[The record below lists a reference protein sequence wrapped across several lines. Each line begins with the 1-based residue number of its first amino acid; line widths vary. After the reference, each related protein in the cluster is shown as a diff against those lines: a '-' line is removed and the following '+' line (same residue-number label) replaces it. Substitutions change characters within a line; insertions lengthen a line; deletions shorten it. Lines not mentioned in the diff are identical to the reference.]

1 MTVMNGAGA
10 TGGAHVIGIEG
21 LGAAIDID
29 VVGARAEQVA
39 PIIARAWSGAVR
51 TEGLPERTL
60 RIGTDG
66 VDESVELGSEE
77 DEHLLHHL
85 SHVVTQA
92 AIEARAGE
100 LMMLHAAGLADPS
113 SGRTVALVAPS
124 GTGKTTLCHHLGSD
138 YGYVSDETIG
148 FDADLT
154 VWPYRK
160 PLSIVQP
167 GAQLKTQVSPDDI
180 GLGAAPPYAVL
191 AAIVFLERDQY
202 VAELDIAEVRT
213 IAALPML
220 AEHTSYLGRHRRPLG
235 FLAEALESTGG
246 LRVARYR
253 DVDQLRPLVDA
264 LLAGAR

>member
-1 MTVMNGAGA
+1 MTGMNGAGA
-10 TGGAHVIGIEG
+10 SRDAHVIGIDG
-21 LGAAIDID
+21 LGVAIDID
-29 VVGARAEQVA
+29 VVGARAEQVR
-39 PIIARAWSGAVR
+39 PIIARAWSGAFR
-51 TEGLPERTL
+51 AGGAPARTL
-60 RIGTDG
+60 RIGTDAL
-66 VDESVELGSEE
+66 DTSVELGSDE

-85 SHVVTQA
+85 SQVVTQV

-113 SGRTVALVAPS
+113 SGRTIALVAPS
-124 GTGKTTLCHHLGSD
+124 GTGKTTLCQGLGTD
-138 YGYVSDETIG
+138 YGYVSDETVG

-167 GAQLKTQVSPDDI
+167 GAHLKTQVSPDDI
-180 GLGAAPPYAVL
+180 GLGATPNEPTLASVVL
-191 AAIVFLERDQY
+191 LKRDAQ
-202 VAELDIAEVRT
+202 ATTLDVSAVRT

-253 DVDQLRPLVDA
+253 DVEQLRPFVDA
-264 LLAGAR
+264 LLVGAP

>member
-1 MTVMNGAGA
+1 MTGMNGAGA
-10 TGGAHVIGIEG
+10 SRGAHVIGVEA
-21 LGAAIDID
+21 LGVAIDID
-29 VVGARAEQVA
+29 VVGARADHVG

-51 TEGLPERTL
+51 AGGAPARTL

-66 VDESVELGSEE
+66 SDTSVELGSDE

-100 LMMLHAAGLADPS
+100 LMMLHAAGLADPR

-124 GTGKTTLCHHLGSD
+124 GTGKTTLCHGLGTE
-138 YGYVSDETIG
+138 YGYVSDETVG
-148 FDADLT
+148 FDAGLT
-154 VWPYRK
+154 VRPYRK

-167 GAQLKTQVSPDDI
+167 GAHLKTQVSPDDL
-180 GLGAAPPYAVL
+180 GLGAVPHRATL
-191 AAIVFLERDQY
+191 ASIVFLERD
-202 VAELDIAEVRT
+202 AEATTLDVSEVRT
-213 IAALPML
+213 IAALPLL

-253 DVDQLRPLVDA
+253 DVEELRPLVDA
-264 LLAGAR
+264 LLVGAP